1 MVDTIAPDAVD
12 LDSAANVQNTSATTT
27 NREQLAQGIAFDA
40 SIVAP
45 TATDIKQIKVV
56 LGGAN
61 LDTTN
66 DKLALNVDIT
76 LTLTADTTGS
86 NITINGVTGINYTYT
101 AVSKTLVL
109 SQNGGGN
116 LAVAEV
122 KAITEAVALK
132 NTAISPAQGNRTA
145 TISYVDGNNNE
156 GASAAATIMVDT
168 IAPDAVDLDSAAN
181 VQNTSA
187 TTINREQLAQGIAFD
202 ASIVAPIATDI
213 KQIKVLIGGTDLD
226 TANDM
231 LLLGLNQDI
240 ALNKDAAGNNI
251 NVVGLTGLNYT
262 YDLTSKVLT
271 LSKSDDTNFSATEAQ
286 QLIHAVKLKNTSA
299 SATEG
304 ERSATFS
311 YVDEAGNESGS
322 AVATTTVSFSPT
334 LVITDSSLDTIS
346 NDAITTF
353 TFAFSDDV
361 LNFTKDDIIITDI
374 GANSAIP
381 LNTTGS
387 SDGTINILGAT
398 VTGNSIKAGTGIT
411 WGTSG
416 VYSKDGFTGNGS
428 MSFTVVAN
436 NKALMAGLST
446 DNSNNNRDTLD
457 YAIYARDY
465 GQVRIYE
472 NNADIGDYGAYDAG
486 DVFTVKRIGTE
497 ITYYKNG
504 VLIYKSLTA
513 STATNELHFDSAFA
527 NDNTEIKD
535 ITIKTEATL
544 GDFTRVSDSEYTLE
558 VTPVANSEGELS
570 VDVAADVAK
579 NGVDQGNI
587 KADTRE
593 QKYDLKAP
601 TVESVSVKGTEGDGT
616 TDKTVGLGIGD
627 KIVVTLDMSEVIV
640 LTEATSGTTAYTI
653 NFDGTNKQATYDT
666 ALNTANSNKMVFS
679 YTIVAGDTNVAGG
692 VQLNAGTI
700 ALTGGDTLTDIAGNA
715 AVLNT
720 PTVKGSSRYVLIKQ
734 DGTSQ
739 QMFIG
744 EVEVMVDGVNVALGK
759 TVTSDAALI
768 HYDNWTPAKI
778 VDGKNGTSEGMATSS
793 AQTDGW
799 VQIDLGQDYKIDNIV
814 VKAVGGGTSAY
825 DRSRVGNFSI
835 FTSSLDYS
843 GSTLSELTANRAVY
857 KVGTTAASAVQT
869 LGVNVPNN
877 DIVIDTTPLTIDL
890 NHDGVV
896 EYTSLSESVA
906 YYDVDGD
913 GKKEHTAWV
922 ASQDG
927 LIGFDANSDGKIS
940 GREELVLSDY
950 VKGAK
955 TDLEGMAYFDSNQ
968 DGNFTQ
974 DDKYWADF
982 KVWQDKDGDGISD
995 AGELRTL
1002 DEVGIS
1008 KIELT
1013 SDNNKQTL
1021 ANGDVTEYGQF
1032 KIHYT
1037 DDTQGIGG
1045 DSAFAYQNADKD
1057 TVLVTTSENSVL
1069 QGNDNADT
1077 FVFNYEGVAKVLD
1090 FNVLQGDKLDFSNLF
1105 DVGDEYNLADF
1116 FSINDDGK
1124 DVYLVVDIH
1133 GTGNFDRPELDVIL
1147 SGIGTGS
1154 VELEALQD
1162 SLIVL

>member
-1 MVDTIAPDAVD
+1 
-12 LDSAANVQNTSATTT
+12 
-27 NREQLAQGIAFDA
+27 
-40 SIVAP
+40 
-45 TATDIKQIKVV
+45 
-56 LGGAN
+56 
-61 LDTTN
+61 
-66 DKLALNVDIT
+66 
-76 LTLTADTTGS
+76 
-86 NITINGVTGINYTYT
+86 
-101 AVSKTLVL
+101 
-109 SQNGGGN
+109 
-116 LAVAEV
+116 
-122 KAITEAVALK
+122 
-132 NTAISPAQGNRTA
+132 
-145 TISYVDGNNNE
+145 
-156 GASAAATIMVDT
+156 MVDT

-286 QLIHAVKLKNTSA
+286 QLMHAVKLKNTSA

-361 LNFTKDDIIITDI
+361 SNFTKDDIIITDI

-558 VTPVANSEGELS
+558 VIPVANSEGELS

-587 KADTRE
+587 KADTHE

-679 YTIVAGDTNVAGG
+679 YTIVADDTNVAGG

>member
-1 MVDTIAPDAVD
+1 M
-12 LDSAANVQNTSATTT
+12 
-27 NREQLAQGIAFDA
+27 
-40 SIVAP
+40 
-45 TATDIKQIKVV
+45 
-56 LGGAN
+56 
-61 LDTTN
+61 
-66 DKLALNVDIT
+66 
-76 LTLTADTTGS
+76 
-86 NITINGVTGINYTYT
+86 
-101 AVSKTLVL
+101 
-109 SQNGGGN
+109 
-116 LAVAEV
+116 
-122 KAITEAVALK
+122 
-132 NTAISPAQGNRTA
+132 
-145 TISYVDGNNNE
+145 
-156 GASAAATIMVDT
+156 
-168 IAPDAVDLDSAAN
+168 
-181 VQNTSA
+181 
-187 TTINREQLAQGIAFD
+187 
-202 ASIVAPIATDI
+202 
-213 KQIKVLIGGTDLD
+213 
-226 TANDM
+226 
-231 LLLGLNQDI
+231 
-240 ALNKDAAGNNI
+240 
-251 NVVGLTGLNYT
+251 
-262 YDLTSKVLT
+262 
-271 LSKSDDTNFSATEAQ
+271 
-286 QLIHAVKLKNTSA
+286 
-299 SATEG
+299 
-304 ERSATFS
+304 
-311 YVDEAGNESGS
+311 
-322 AVATTTVSFSPT
+322 
-334 LVITDSSLDTIS
+334 
-346 NDAITTF
+346 
-353 TFAFSDDV
+353 
-361 LNFTKDDIIITDI
+361 
-374 GANSAIP
+374 
-381 LNTTGS
+381 
-387 SDGTINILGAT
+387 
-398 VTGNSIKAGTGIT
+398 
-411 WGTSG
+411 
-416 VYSKDGFTGNGS
+416 
-428 MSFTVVAN
+428 
-436 NKALMAGLST
+436 
-446 DNSNNNRDTLD
+446 
-457 YAIYARDY
+457 
-465 GQVRIYE
+465 
-472 NNADIGDYGAYDAG
+472 
-486 DVFTVKRIGTE
+486 
-497 ITYYKNG
+497 
-504 VLIYKSLTA
+504 
-513 STATNELHFDSAFA
+513 
-527 NDNTEIKD
+527 
-535 ITIKTEATL
+535 
-544 GDFTRVSDSEYTLE
+544 
-558 VTPVANSEGELS
+558 S

-587 KADTRE
+587 KADTHE

-974 DDKYWADF
+974 DDKHWADF